1 MWRVSTAGSS
11 CLACC
16 EVSVMKEGGR
26 KEEEVACT
34 AWLTRKYER
43 EEGDRRNVHIVV
55 VEGKSGEMV
64 K

>member
-43 EEGDRRNVHIVV
+43 EEGDRRNKRTH
-55 VEGKSGEMV
+55 SSSRGE
-64 K
+64 KWGDG